1 MGQLSKTEECLTSEL
16 QFPAQAWEMYKVF
29 AESMKTAM
37 ASFGPMAAG
46 MQKVQEKFKTMRGYP
61 LATSTEINIMGH
73 ASTTV
78 SEVTEVK
85 RGPIPASAWEIPA
98 GYTKVDNP
106 MRKAGRSG
114 HSSGR

>member
-1 MGQLSKTEECLTSEL
+1 MRHRNAHTIFIISTKEK
-16 QFPAQAWEMYKVF
+16 M
-29 AESMKTAM
+29 
-37 ASFGPMAAG
+37 
-46 MQKVQEKFKTMRGYP
+46 QEKFKTMRGFP
-61 LATSTEINIMGH
+61 LATTTESNIMGL

-106 MRKAGRSG
+106 MLKAGRSSR
-114 HSSGR
+114 SSGR